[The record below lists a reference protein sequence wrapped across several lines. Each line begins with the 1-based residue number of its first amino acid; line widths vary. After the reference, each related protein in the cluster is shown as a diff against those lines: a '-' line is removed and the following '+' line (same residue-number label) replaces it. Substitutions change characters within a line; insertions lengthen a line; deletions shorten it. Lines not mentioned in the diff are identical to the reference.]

1 MKIAFHPSF
10 IHPLPPNHRFPMEKY
25 QKLKTFCDRTFGQEK
40 DVWIT
45 PNPMKEEWIKSTHSE
60 QYIQKLQK
68 GTLEKI
74 EERKIGFPWSAQ
86 LWERERRIV
95 QGTWELIQNAYEN
108 QSFGVN
114 LAGGTHHAFADKGEG
129 FCLLNDLAI
138 GAILGGLAGLTRI
151 LILDLDVHQ
160 GNGTASILKNIPHC
174 FTFSMHAEKTYPLHK
189 EKSDLDIAFAPGTRD
204 DEYLQALEEH
214 LPLLLHEINPELILY
229 NAGVDILDG
238 DDVGTLKISMEGCR
252 KRDEL
257 VFKNS
262 AENGIPV
269 VTTMGGGYQ
278 KNLEPILRAHE
289 NTILEAFKWEPMIKK
304 LS

>member
-1 MKIAFHPSF
+1 
-10 IHPLPPNHRFPMEKY
+10 
-25 QKLKTFCDRTFGQEK
+25 
-40 DVWIT
+40 
-45 PNPMKEEWIKSTHSE
+45 
-60 QYIQKLQK
+60 
-68 GTLEKI
+68 
-74 EERKIGFPWSAQ
+74 
-86 LWERERRIV
+86 
-95 QGTWELIQNAYEN
+95 
-108 QSFGVN
+108 
-114 LAGGTHHAFADKGEG
+114 
-129 FCLLNDLAI
+129 
-138 GAILGGLAGLTRI
+138 
-151 LILDLDVHQ
+151 
-160 GNGTASILKNIPHC
+160 
-174 FTFSMHAEKTYPLHK
+174 MHAEKTYPLHK
-189 EKSDLDIAFAPGTRD
+189 EKSDFDIAFAPGTRD

-214 LPLLLHEINPELILY
+214 LPLLLLEINPELILY